1 MDIGLLPVANDL
13 HPAPQAA
20 INGPCRHQPNTFSQ
34 DSGLDLAQNPLK
46 MLARRYPDLS
56 ALLRYSTPYLI
67 RFPSQRF
74 WVDYDAEA
82 DVLYVGLKR
91 PQKATDSV
99 MTDNGVLLRYREDQ
113 LVGVTI
119 LEASAR
125 MAI

>member
-1 MDIGLLPVANDL
+1 MEKKLTAEAA
-13 HPAPQAA
+13 APILQA
-20 INGPCRHQPNTFSQ
+20 
-34 DSGLDLAQNPLK
+34 
-46 MLARRYPDLS
+46 M
-56 ALLRYSTPYLI
+56 PYLI

-82 DVLYVGLKR
+82 DVLYVSLKR

-99 MTDNGVLLRYREDQ
+99 LTDNGVLLRYRGDQ

-125 MAI
+125 MAM

>member
-1 MDIGLLPVANDL
+1 MEKKLTAEAA
-13 HPAPQAA
+13 APILQA
-20 INGPCRHQPNTFSQ
+20 
-34 DSGLDLAQNPLK
+34 
-46 MLARRYPDLS
+46 M
-56 ALLRYSTPYLI
+56 PYLI

-82 DVLYVGLKR
+82 DVLYVSLKR

-99 MTDNGVLLRYREDQ
+99 MTDNGVLLRYRGDQ

-125 MAI
+125 MAV